1 MAAMQN
7 IIFSIQDN
15 HMSEDII
22 CRYGE
27 IGRVITFEPTE
38 GEFDLVNICD
48 RIVFRC
54 FKPDGN
60 FWIKE
65 LEDIDGKLGLYQDD
79 EQMTAAAGKGKFD
92 LAFYAGDKRIYSC
105 DGTIII
111 DTPVMEEDVIQ
122 SVSVIFGLRFP
133 EDFQLKLTAGENI
146 FISDDNVI
154 SATGGGGGGSYVGG
168 NYISIIND
176 VIDVKQALID
186 TINGKQNTLT
196 AGTYITIASNVIDV
210 TNTLINTINSKAPAF
225 TTGTYIDL
233 VGGVLD
239 ANSTLLNAIAAKED
253 AFTTGTYVEIVNGVL
268 DASTSLLNAIAA
280 KQDALTPGTYID
292 ITNGV
297 IDLTTGILTT
307 INGKQNALTAGSY
320 ISITGSTIDVTT
332 ALINTINSK
341 QDGLTAGTGLEIV
354 SNVIGLTQTIQ
365 DTINSKIS
373 ISALAD
379 DYDELSTYAVND
391 FVIINNELYKCN
403 TAINP
408 AHTYDPAEWTAV
420 PELCDDITVLENNM
434 EQLLTDVS
442 DLQTLMGTDD
452 ISAIGD
458 GTVTGAI
465 TTLNSTLA
473 GLSTDISDKFTI
485 FNNRVTL
492 TSKQGWHYSNRK
504 IELYLNGSIATNLSS
519 GTKAIMTID
528 PTIVLGNS
536 SISGTAIVNGTPYFA
551 YGEVS
556 GSTCYLNINHS
567 GVNSGDKFSLFVS
580 WYV

>member
-1 MAAMQN
+1 MSAMQN

-92 LAFYAGDKRIYSC
+92 LAFYTGDNRIYSC

-233 VGGVLD
+233 AGGVLD
-239 ANSTLLNAIAAKED
+239 VNSTLLNAIAAKED
-253 AFTTGTYVEIVNGVL
+253 AFTTGTYVEIAGGVL
-268 DASTSLLNAIAA
+268 DVSASLLNAIAA
-280 KQDALTPGTYID
+280 KQDVLTPGTYID

-391 FVIINNELYKCN
+391 FVVINNALYKCN
-403 TAINP
+403 TTINP
-408 AHTYDPAEWTAV
+408 AHTYDPTEWTAV
-420 PELCDDITVLENNM
+420 PELCDDITALENNM
-434 EQLLTDVS
+434 AQLLTDVS
-442 DLQTLMGTDD
+442 DLKTLMGTAD

-458 GTVTGAI
+458 GSVTGAI

-473 GLSTDISDKFTI
+473 VTSGISMEAITVKSGVSIDVMGSQILYKYGYFCFVHLCFQTTGAISAGTVIFELPTGSYQGLGNYATYATD
-485 FNNRVTL
+485 
-492 TSKQGWHYSNRK
+492 
-504 IELYLNGSIATNLSS
+504 
-519 GTKAIMTID
+519 GTVKTID
-528 PTIVLGNS
+528 ITTDGKIK
-536 SISGTAIVNGTPYFA
+536 NGIA
-551 YGEVS
+551 
-556 GSTCYLNINHS
+556 LAS
-567 GVNSGDKFSLFVS
+567 GVKLEFNAPCFRT
-580 WYV
+580 